1 MSVSGWSSFPSLE
14 MKRRLS
20 SAAMEP
26 SVVILLE
33 MSKARPPV
41 GPIKKADKIRS
52 VLILRVGDL
61 RDSHVR

>member
-41 GPIKKADKIRS
+41 GPIKKAGKIRS